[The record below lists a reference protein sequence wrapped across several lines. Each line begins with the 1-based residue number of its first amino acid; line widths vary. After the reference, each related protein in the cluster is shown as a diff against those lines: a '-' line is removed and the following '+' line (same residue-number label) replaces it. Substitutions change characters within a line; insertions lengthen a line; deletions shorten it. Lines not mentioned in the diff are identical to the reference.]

1 MCMWCQRDGAIHR
14 LSSRNHMDPGTKPQ
28 VLGVLTQVEEMLIAC
43 ASPILQLMHSIGGQY
58 KYWGHVINFLQE
70 VKYVAKTLP
79 TY

>member
-14 LSSRNHMDPGTKPQ
+14 FSSRNHTDPGTKPQ
-28 VLGVLTQVEEMLIAC
+28 VLGVLTQAEEMLIAH
-43 ASPILQLMHSIGGQY
+43 AIPILEVMHSIGGQY